1 MPIDASLA
9 KLLSYDTPLS
19 LSLSL
24 SRSLARNETK
34 KTSDSVVEQSHLA
47 ARMEGELPPLARP
60 LLTNRDETT
69 VGFADDWT
77 PSHVKVALNLT
88 LNAEFVPASAN
99 VRDLSSLP
107 GAPTGCRAAVAR
119 VVALDGLID
128 KTALDWIREHLGVDI
143 EDERRHGGAKPRE
156 SLWERKTADDDLA
169 EPTYGLRKE
178 SMDRL
183 VRTMT
188 HREGVEPTTRLD
200 EFHARLQALY
210 PDWIVCHMPA
220 DALRADDE
228 RRRRASE
235 KPDDT
240 RRLRRGE
247 CTVSMRRVR
256 GQRGGPRRR
265 VQMARGRGPELVS
278 GFVRVGGT
286 YGDYVNGEPGKPLFV
301 SAVVYANSVWD
312 EDEWGGETHFVDV
325 GSGVGA
331 TVRPRPGRVVLMDQD
346 VTHRVSP
353 PTRAANGRAR
363 YSLVYKLVFFPR
375 TGGSGRRT
383 LRCGSGA
390 SRGPSGGRR
399 RRSGPR
405 RSSRRSSTPRRARD
419 EPEVS
424 SATGRRSKKA
434 RLVYSSSRC

>member
-1 MPIDASLA
+1 
-9 KLLSYDTPLS
+9 
-19 LSLSL
+19 
-24 SRSLARNETK
+24 
-34 KTSDSVVEQSHLA
+34 
-47 ARMEGELPPLARP
+47 MEGELPPLARP

-107 GAPTGCRAAVAR
+107 GAPSGCRAAVAR

-128 KTALDWIREHLGVDI
+128 KTALGWIREHLGVDI

-220 DALRADDE
+220 DALRADE
-228 RRRRASE
+228 EASDE
-235 KPDDT
+235 KPDDSLDASAGGSALFRCDAFVANAAVHGDEYRWHVDADPSSFPDSCAWT
-240 RRLRRGE
+240 R
-247 CTVSMRRVR
+247 
-256 GQRGGPRRR
+256 
-265 VQMARGRGPELVS
+265 
-278 GFVRVGGT
+278 T

-312 EDEWGGETHFVDV
+312 EDAWGGETHFMDV

-331 TVRPRPGRVVLMDQD
+331 LVCPRPGRVVLMDQD

-375 TGGSGRRT
+375 AKGGAAGPDASLWERGIARAEWGPPSPIGSAAKLAAIVNAAARARRTKTGGVK
-383 LRCGSGA
+383 
-390 SRGPSGGRR
+390 
-399 RRSGPR
+399 
-405 RSSRRSSTPRRARD
+405 RD
-419 EPEVS
+419 REEEYPVGLS
-424 SATGRRSKKA
+424 
-434 RLVYSSSRC
+434 

>member
-1 MPIDASLA
+1 
-9 KLLSYDTPLS
+9 
-19 LSLSL
+19 
-24 SRSLARNETK
+24 
-34 KTSDSVVEQSHLA
+34 
-47 ARMEGELPPLARP
+47 MEGELPPLARP

-107 GAPTGCRAAVAR
+107 GAPSGCRAAVAR

-128 KTALDWIREHLGVDI
+128 KTALGWIREHLGVDI

-220 DALRADDE
+220 DALRADE
-228 RRRRASE
+228 EASE
-235 KPDDT
+235 KPDDSLDASAGGSAGFRCDAFVANAAVHGDEYRWHVDADPSSFPDSCAWT
-240 RRLRRGE
+240 R
-247 CTVSMRRVR
+247 
-256 GQRGGPRRR
+256 
-265 VQMARGRGPELVS
+265 
-278 GFVRVGGT
+278 T

-312 EDEWGGETHFVDV
+312 EDAWGGETHFMDV

-331 TVRPRPGRVVLMDQD
+331 LVCPRPGRVVLMDQD

-375 TGGSGRRT
+375 TKGGAAGPDASLWERGIARAEWGPPSPIGSAAKLAAIVNAAARARRT
-383 LRCGSGA
+383 ET
-390 SRGPSGGRR
+390 GGVK
-399 RRSGPR
+399 
-405 RSSRRSSTPRRARD
+405 RD
-419 EPEVS
+419 REEE
-424 SATGRRSKKA
+424 
-434 RLVYSSSRC
+434 

>member
-1 MPIDASLA
+1 
-9 KLLSYDTPLS
+9 
-19 LSLSL
+19 
-24 SRSLARNETK
+24 
-34 KTSDSVVEQSHLA
+34 
-47 ARMEGELPPLARP
+47 MEGGELPPLARP

-107 GAPTGCRAAVAR
+107 GAPSGCRAAVAR

-128 KTALDWIREHLGVDI
+128 KTALGWIREHLGVDI

-220 DALRADDE
+220 DALRADE
-228 RRRRASE
+228 EASDE
-235 KPDDT
+235 KPDDSLDASAGGSARFRCDAFVANAAVHGDEYRWHVDADPSSFPDSCAWT
-240 RRLRRGE
+240 R
-247 CTVSMRRVR
+247 
-256 GQRGGPRRR
+256 
-265 VQMARGRGPELVS
+265 
-278 GFVRVGGT
+278 T

-312 EDEWGGETHFVDV
+312 EDAWGGETHFMDV

-331 TVRPRPGRVVLMDQD
+331 LVCPRPGRVVLMDQD

-375 TGGSGRRT
+375 TKGGAAGPDASLWERGIARAEWGPPSPI
-383 LRCGSGA
+383 GSAAKLAAIVNAA
-390 SRGPSGGRR
+390 SW
-399 RRSGPR
+399 
-405 RSSRRSSTPRRARD
+405 RARQ
-419 EPEVS
+419 
-424 SATGRRSKKA
+424 RRGGVK
-434 RLVYSSSRC
+434 REREEE

>member
-1 MPIDASLA
+1 
-9 KLLSYDTPLS
+9 
-19 LSLSL
+19 
-24 SRSLARNETK
+24 
-34 KTSDSVVEQSHLA
+34 
-47 ARMEGELPPLARP
+47 MEGELPPLARP

-107 GAPTGCRAAVAR
+107 GAPSGCRAAVAR

-128 KTALDWIREHLGVDI
+128 ETALGWIREHLGVDI

-156 SLWERKTADDDLA
+156 SLWERRTADDDLA

-220 DALRADDE
+220 DALRADE
-228 RRRRASE
+228 EASE
-235 KPDDT
+235 KPDTSVDA
-240 RRLRRGE
+240 
-247 CTVSMRRVR
+247 SA
-256 GQRGGPRRR
+256 GGS
-265 VQMARGRGPELVS
+265 ARFRCDA
-278 GFVRVGGT
+278 FVANAAVHGDEYRWHVDADPSSFPDSCAWVKT

-301 SAVVYANSVWD
+301 SAIVYANSVWD
-312 EDEWGGETHFVDV
+312 EERWGGETHFMDV
-325 GSGVGA
+325 TSGVGA
-331 TVRPRPGRVVLMDQD
+331 LVTPRPGRVVLMDQD

-363 YSLVYKLVFFPR
+363 YSFVYKLVFFPR
-375 TGGSGRRT
+375 TRGGAAGLDASLWERGIARAEWGPPSPIGSAAKLAAIVNAAARARRT
-383 LRCGSGA
+383 KT
-390 SRGPSGGRR
+390 GGVKRER
-399 RRSGPR
+399 
-405 RSSRRSSTPRRARD
+405 
-419 EPEVS
+419 EEE
-424 SATGRRSKKA
+424 
-434 RLVYSSSRC
+434 

>member
-1 MPIDASLA
+1 
-9 KLLSYDTPLS
+9 
-19 LSLSL
+19 
-24 SRSLARNETK
+24 
-34 KTSDSVVEQSHLA
+34 
-47 ARMEGELPPLARP
+47 MEGELPPLARP

-107 GAPTGCRAAVAR
+107 GAPSGCRAAVAR

-128 KTALDWIREHLGVDI
+128 KTALGWIREHLGVDI

-183 VRTMT
+183 VRTMM

-220 DALRADDE
+220 DALRADE
-228 RRRRASE
+228 EASE
-235 KPDDT
+235 KPDDSLDASAGGSAGFRCDAFVANAAVHGDEYRWHVDADPSSFPDSCAWT
-240 RRLRRGE
+240 R
-247 CTVSMRRVR
+247 
-256 GQRGGPRRR
+256 
-265 VQMARGRGPELVS
+265 
-278 GFVRVGGT
+278 T

-312 EDEWGGETHFVDV
+312 EDAWGGETHFMDV

-331 TVRPRPGRVVLMDQD
+331 LVCPRPGRVVLMDQD

-375 TGGSGRRT
+375 AKGGAAGPDASLWERGIARAEWGPPSPIGSAAKLAAIVNAAARARRT
-383 LRCGSGA
+383 ETGA
-390 SRGPSGGRR
+390 VK
-399 RRSGPR
+399 
-405 RSSRRSSTPRRARD
+405 RD
-419 EPEVS
+419 REEE
-424 SATGRRSKKA
+424 
-434 RLVYSSSRC
+434 

>member
-1 MPIDASLA
+1 
-9 KLLSYDTPLS
+9 
-19 LSLSL
+19 
-24 SRSLARNETK
+24 
-34 KTSDSVVEQSHLA
+34 
-47 ARMEGELPPLARP
+47 MEGELPPLARP

-69 VGFADDWT
+69 AGFADDWT

-107 GAPTGCRAAVAR
+107 GAPSGCRAAVAR

-128 KTALDWIREHLGVDI
+128 KTALGWIREHLGVDI

-220 DALRADDE
+220 DALRADE
-228 RRRRASE
+228 EASDE
-235 KPDDT
+235 KPDDSLDASAGGSAGFRCDAFVANAAVHGDEYRWHVDADPSSFPDSCAWT
-240 RRLRRGE
+240 R
-247 CTVSMRRVR
+247 
-256 GQRGGPRRR
+256 
-265 VQMARGRGPELVS
+265 
-278 GFVRVGGT
+278 T

-312 EDEWGGETHFVDV
+312 EDAWGGETHFMDV

-331 TVRPRPGRVVLMDQD
+331 LVCPRPGRVVLMDQD

-375 TGGSGRRT
+375 TKGGAAGPDASLWERGIARAEWGPPSPIGSAAKLAAIVNAAARARRT
-383 LRCGSGA
+383 KTGA
-390 SRGPSGGRR
+390 VKK
-399 RRSGPR
+399 
-405 RSSRRSSTPRRARD
+405 RD
-419 EPEVS
+419 REEEE
-424 SATGRRSKKA
+424 
-434 RLVYSSSRC
+434 

>member
-1 MPIDASLA
+1 
-9 KLLSYDTPLS
+9 
-19 LSLSL
+19 
-24 SRSLARNETK
+24 
-34 KTSDSVVEQSHLA
+34 
-47 ARMEGELPPLARP
+47 MEGERPPLARP

-107 GAPTGCRAAVAR
+107 GAPSGCRAAVAR

-128 KTALDWIREHLGVDI
+128 KTALGWIREHLGVDI

-220 DALRADDE
+220 DALRADE
-228 RRRRASE
+228 EASE
-235 KPDDT
+235 KPDDSLDAFAGGSA
-240 RRLRRGE
+240 RFRCDAFVANAAVHGDEYRWHLDADPSSFPDS
-247 CTVSMRRVR
+247 CAWVR
-256 GQRGGPRRR
+256 
-265 VQMARGRGPELVS
+265 
-278 GFVRVGGT
+278 T
-286 YGDYVNGEPGKPLFV
+286 YGDHVNGEPGKPLFV
-301 SAVVYANSVWD
+301 SAVVYVNSEWNEND
-312 EDEWGGETHFVDV
+312 WGGETHFMDVD
-325 GSGVGA
+325 SGIGA

-375 TGGSGRRT
+375 TKGGAAGPDASLWERGIARAEWGPPSPIGSAAKLAAIVNAAARARRT
-383 LRCGSGA
+383 ET
-390 SRGPSGGRR
+390 GGVK
-399 RRSGPR
+399 
-405 RSSRRSSTPRRARD
+405 RD
-419 EPEVS
+419 REEE
-424 SATGRRSKKA
+424 
-434 RLVYSSSRC
+434 

>member
-1 MPIDASLA
+1 L
-9 KLLSYDTPLS
+9 
-19 LSLSL
+19 
-24 SRSLARNETK
+24 NE
-34 KTSDSVVEQSHLA
+34 SHLA

-119 VVALDGLID
+119 VVALDDLID

-156 SLWERKTADDDLA
+156 SLWERRTADDALA

-220 DALRADDE
+220 DALRADDDDGAAE
-228 RRRRASE
+228 ASE
-235 KPDDT
+235 KPDDVDDAVASLPSRAFAEEWT
-240 RRLRRGE
+240 LRPDLSSGRLRA
-247 CTVSMRRVR
+247 
-256 GQRGGPRRR
+256 PRRR
-265 VQMARGRGPELVS
+265 S
-278 GFVRVGGT
+278 
-286 YGDYVNGEPGKPLFV
+286 D
-301 SAVVYANSVWD
+301 
-312 EDEWGGETHFVDV
+312 
-325 GSGVGA
+325 
-331 TVRPRPGRVVLMDQD
+331 
-346 VTHRVSP
+346 
-353 PTRAANGRAR
+353 
-363 YSLVYKLVFFPR
+363 
-375 TGGSGRRT
+375 RR
-383 LRCGSGA
+383 SHPA
-390 SRGPSGGRR
+390 SRGFPLTRGDAILVVAVAVPFESHRVR
-399 RRSGPR
+399 VL
-405 RSSRRSSTPRRARD
+405 RAR
-419 EPEVS
+419 
-424 SATGRRSKKA
+424 A
-434 RLVYSSSRC
+434 RKCMSVRNCCSTTK

>member
-1 MPIDASLA
+1 M
-9 KLLSYDTPLS
+9 
-19 LSLSL
+19 
-24 SRSLARNETK
+24 NE
-34 KTSDSVVEQSHLA
+34 SHLA

-119 VVALDGLID
+119 VVALDDLID

-156 SLWERKTADDDLA
+156 SLWERRTADDALA

-220 DALRADDE
+220 DALRADDDDGAAE
-228 RRRRASE
+228 ASE
-235 KPDDT
+235 KPDD
-240 RRLRRGE
+240 
-247 CTVSMRRVR
+247 VDDA
-256 GQRGGPRRR
+256 GGRFRCD
-265 VQMARGRGPELVS
+265 A
-278 GFVRVGGT
+278 FVANAAVHGDEYRWHVDADPSSFPDSCAWVET
-286 YGDYVNGEPGKPLFV
+286 YGDFVNGEPGKPLFV

-312 EDEWGGETHFVDV
+312 EDEWGGETHFVDAD
-325 GSGVGA
+325 SGVGA

-363 YSLVYKLVFFPR
+363 FSLVYKLVFFPR
-375 TGGSGRRT
+375 AGAAADASLWERGIARAEWGPPSPIGSAAKLAAIVNAAARARRTGGVK
-383 LRCGSGA
+383 
-390 SRGPSGGRR
+390 
-399 RRSGPR
+399 
-405 RSSRRSSTPRRARD
+405 RD
-419 EPEVS
+419 REEE
-424 SATGRRSKKA
+424 
-434 RLVYSSSRC
+434 

>member
-1 MPIDASLA
+1 
-9 KLLSYDTPLS
+9 
-19 LSLSL
+19 
-24 SRSLARNETK
+24 
-34 KTSDSVVEQSHLA
+34 
-47 ARMEGELPPLARP
+47 MEGELPPLARP

-107 GAPTGCRAAVAR
+107 GAPSGCRAAVAR

-128 KTALDWIREHLGVDI
+128 KTALGWIREHLGVDI

-220 DALRADDE
+220 DALRADE
-228 RRRRASE
+228 EASE
-235 KPDDT
+235 KPDDSLDAFAGGSA
-240 RRLRRGE
+240 RFRCDAFVANAAVHGDEYRWHVDADPSSFPDS
-247 CTVSMRRVR
+247 CAWVR
-256 GQRGGPRRR
+256 
-265 VQMARGRGPELVS
+265 
-278 GFVRVGGT
+278 T
-286 YGDYVNGEPGKPLFV
+286 YGDHVNGEPGKPLFV
-301 SAVVYANSVWD
+301 SAVVYVNSEWNEND
-312 EDEWGGETHFVDV
+312 WGGETHFMDVD
-325 GSGVGA
+325 SGIGA

-353 PTRAANGRAR
+353 PTRAAGGRAR
-363 YSLVYKLVFFPR
+363 FSFVYKLVFFPKKGDDADAALWER
-375 TGGSGRRT
+375 GIARPEWGPPSPIGSAAK
-383 LRCGSGA
+383 LAAIVNAA
-390 SRGPSGGRR
+390 SW
-399 RRSGPR
+399 
-405 RSSRRSSTPRRARD
+405 RARQ
-419 EPEVS
+419 
-424 SATGRRSKKA
+424 RRGGVK
-434 RLVYSSSRC
+434 REREEE

>member
-1 MPIDASLA
+1 
-9 KLLSYDTPLS
+9 
-19 LSLSL
+19 
-24 SRSLARNETK
+24 
-34 KTSDSVVEQSHLA
+34 
-47 ARMEGELPPLARP
+47 MEGELPPLARP

-107 GAPTGCRAAVAR
+107 GAPSGCRAAVAR

-128 KTALDWIREHLGVDI
+128 KTALGWIREHLGVDI

-183 VRTMT
+183 VRTMM

-220 DALRADDE
+220 DALRADE
-228 RRRRASE
+228 EASE
-235 KPDDT
+235 KPDDSLDASAGGSAGFRCDAFVANAAVHGDEYRWHVDADPSSFPDSCAWT
-240 RRLRRGE
+240 R
-247 CTVSMRRVR
+247 
-256 GQRGGPRRR
+256 
-265 VQMARGRGPELVS
+265 
-278 GFVRVGGT
+278 T

-312 EDEWGGETHFVDV
+312 EDAWGGETHFMDV

-331 TVRPRPGRVVLMDQD
+331 LVCPRPGRVVLMDQD

-375 TGGSGRRT
+375 AKGGAAGPDASLWERGIARAEWGPPSPIGSAAKLAAIVNAAARARRTETGGVK
-383 LRCGSGA
+383 
-390 SRGPSGGRR
+390 
-399 RRSGPR
+399 
-405 RSSRRSSTPRRARD
+405 RD
-419 EPEVS
+419 REEE
-424 SATGRRSKKA
+424 
-434 RLVYSSSRC
+434 